1 VADEALVEKERRL
14 WAKLTGQSIVA
25 DEALVELTAPQ
36 FKNLMQ
42 TQGLDRTV
50 QGVLSIANEELE
62 LGSPLT
68 MESLANGTHP
78 ILDKLDRYKGI
89 APEQRNITPE
99 EVLTIFTNVDDH
111 GKYDPKK
118 GEFSGLKAAGY
129 SAARMV
135 PETVGGGLGWK
146 AGLAAATPVAA
157 AIPPLGWLGYGA
169 KGVVYGVGAMGG
181 AILGAIA
188 AGEAEDAI
196 IGEKAPVVP
205 SLQPAANFGETGM
218 FAVSMLASPWKL
230 VTSLPKAK
238 TGALEFLENFKHVSK
253 GKFTDVADEAFQ
265 LAAKNAGLSDNAAAK
280 LFERASRARAIAS
293 ERGPMF
299 GGGLGVNLG
308 ITRFN
313 PAGYAVDP
321 RKGPL
326 GIRALGA
333 MEGGIDKSMKF
344 ARENPKR
351 FFAAE
356 GLVGVGAGTGAYV
369 AQDLAPYDD
378 STRMGYEALGS
389 LVIPIPA
396 QLALDA
402 GPNAV
407 KGLFRTLRTWYGSVG
422 DEAKDGI
429 LTSGLKKD
437 SAKRILQ
444 ALEKSEEYA
453 VKKNAETGLDTPA
466 SEKLS
471 AFIKALGEEAEI
483 VRRGSGGEEIK
494 PTVADLAS
502 AAGLDFSPTLRTIQ
516 NELAKSSADL
526 AAATGRGRE
535 ELQTGAIA
543 AVRALAAT
551 GDPLALAYAARI
563 QQGLYEQNIMDGID
577 SSVTKLMAAA
587 SKVVGRDVAGGSDR
601 VDLSKKLYDV
611 LTKQID
617 LGKVRERRLW
627 NEVGSYPLTQFYA
640 KNGREIQQPNV
651 LQLLDRPSREGGLNF
666 ASKGAQDDLSSALS
680 GYQKDIDDLRDYFQ
694 NGTGRNPATAQ
705 KFFEMRS
712 ALLARAATLRKTG
725 APEAGSLDQI
735 NDALLR
741 DLTGQKDG
749 AAAPYNAARAYTFAR
764 NNVYTRSFLSDL
776 IATDKN
782 RGLVLDPQ
790 NLLDRVFS
798 GGNLST
804 AKRFGEIRAA
814 GRFLVDKGG
823 ITEAEAQLMT
833 ADELMSAALR
843 DSLGR
848 VMDRQVKPNPVKQG
862 ETIETFVVNPRKL
875 ETFKQQPGTK
885 ELFALIG
892 DLEVDLTDAQSAQ
905 KAFDNML
912 SDPSLT
918 MNPAT
923 AKQAGMSDTQLDRLY
938 ATRAFQTVLEF
949 EDPGKAVAKA
959 LSSERPTLALNRLY
973 RMADETNYQG
983 SEYTREQALQG
994 FKSAIFNNA
1003 LRKSNNTAGLP
1014 NGDSLQKSI
1023 FGQMD
1028 GVKPDTKFSM
1038 KDFMLSKGLATEPE
1052 MEEVQK
1058 AIKTLRG
1065 VEEAFA
1071 TNNFENILFKNPSM
1085 AKLFYVRIA
1094 GATFGGA
1101 AQQQLKKFLNMPQMS
1116 GGLIAEQTGSD
1127 LVQRVLLRGPETQ
1140 RLKVMTEMF
1149 SNPKLLASMMKD
1161 LDDKKQADAAMAL
1174 FEKVFEP
1181 FARQTGRRIPL
1192 GLRPV
1197 IEEEYGPPEP
1207 ENRPMNL
1214 PQNLPPNNQQGALNP
1229 PAQTPALSSGPV
1241 PSPIQQ
1247 QPAAVQSA
1255 LQGSGPVDRAR
1266 YAAYFPEDRELMGI
1280 GSLIGGA

>member
-1 VADEALVEKERRL
+1 M
-14 WAKLTGQSIVA
+14 S

-42 TQGLDRTV
+42 TQGLDQTV

-62 LGSPLT
+62 LDTPLT
-68 MESLANGTHP
+68 MESLANGTHS

-89 APEQRNITPE
+89 APEERNITPE
-99 EVLTIFTNVDDH
+99 EILTIFTNVEDH
-111 GKYDPKK
+111 GKYDPEK

-135 PETVGGGLGWK
+135 PETVGGGLGFK
-146 AGLAAATPVAA
+146 AGLAAATPIAA
-157 AIPPLGWLGYGA
+157 AIPPVGLPGLLA
-169 KGVVYGVGAMGG
+169 KGVVFGVGGIGG
-181 AILGAIA
+181 AILGAIG
-188 AGEAEDAI
+188 AGQAEDAV

-205 SLQPAANFGETGM
+205 SLQPAANLGETGM
-218 FAVSMLASPWKL
+218 FALSMLASPWKL
-230 VTSLPKAK
+230 APSIPKAK
-238 TGALEFLENFKHVSK
+238 TGAIEFLENFKQVST

-265 LAAKNAGLSDNAAAK
+265 LAAKNAGLSEKATAK
-280 LFERASRARAIAS
+280 LFEKASKARATAS
-293 ERGPMF
+293 QSGPMF

-313 PAGYAVDP
+313 PAGYAFDP
-321 RKGPL
+321 RKGPV
-326 GIRALGA
+326 GTRIVAG

-351 FFAAE
+351 FVGAE

-369 AQDLAPYDD
+369 AQDIAPYDD
-378 STRMGYEALGS
+378 STRMGYEFLGS
-389 LVIPIPA
+389 LAIPIPA
-396 QLALDA
+396 QLVLDA
-402 GPNAV
+402 GPEAA
-407 KGLFRTLRTWYGSVG
+407 KGLFRTLRTWYGSAG
-422 DEAKDGI
+422 DETKEGI

-437 SAKRILQ
+437 SANRILQ

-453 VKKNAETGLDTPA
+453 VKKNAETGVETPA
-466 SEKLS
+466 SERLS
-471 AFIKALGEEAEI
+471 AFIEALGKEADI
-483 VRRGSGGEEIK
+483 VRKGPDGKEIK
-494 PTVADLAS
+494 LTVADLAS

-516 NELAKSSADL
+516 NELAKSSEDL
-526 AAATGRGRE
+526 AVATGRGRE
-535 ELQTGAIA
+535 ELQAGAIS

-551 GDPLALAYAARI
+551 GDPLALTYAARI
-563 QQGLYEQNIMDGID
+563 QQGLYEQNIMDGVD
-577 SSVTKLMAAA
+577 SSVTKLMESA

-601 VDLSKKLYDV
+601 VDLSKSLYNV
-611 LTKQID
+611 LKSQID
-617 LGKVRERRLW
+617 LSKVREGRLW
-627 NEVGSYPLTQFYA
+627 KEVGSYPLTQFYA

-666 ASKGAQDDLSSALS
+666 ASKGAQDELQSALS
-680 GYQKDIDDLRDYFQ
+680 GFQKDIDDMRDYFQ
-694 NGTGRNPATAQ
+694 NGNGRNPANAQ

-712 ALLARAATLRKTG
+712 RLLNRAANLRKQGNTVD
-725 APEAGSLDQI
+725 AGSLDKI

-749 AAAPYNAARAYTFAR
+749 ASEPYNAARAYTFAR
-764 NNVYTRSFLSDL
+764 NNVFTRSFLSDL
-776 IATDKN
+776 TATDRN
-782 RGLVLDPQ
+782 RGLVLDPE
-790 NLLDRVFS
+790 NLLDAAFR
-798 GGNLST
+798 GGNLMT
-804 AKRFGEIRAA
+804 AKRFDQIRAA

-823 ITEAEAQLMT
+823 ITEADAQIMT

-843 DSLGR
+843 DSLGE
-848 VMDRQVKPNPVKQG
+848 VMDRQVKPNPGIAG

-875 ETFKQQPGTK
+875 ETWRKKPGTK
-885 ELFALIG
+885 ELFSLIP

-912 SDPSLT
+912 NDPTLS
-918 MNPAT
+918 MSPSK
-923 AKQAGMSDTQLDRLY
+923 AKQAGFTPEQVDRLY
-938 ATRAFQTVLEF
+938 AKRAFQTILEF

-959 LSSERPTLALNRLY
+959 LASERPTLALNKLY
-973 RMADETNYQG
+973 QMVNDANYKG
-983 SEYTREQALQG
+983 GEYTREQALEG

-1003 LRKSNNTAGLP
+1003 IRKANNTAGLP
-1014 NGDSLQKSI
+1014 DGDSLQKSI

-1038 KDFMLSKGLATEPE
+1038 KDFMISKGLATEPE

-1071 TNNFENILFKNPSM
+1071 TNNFENVLFKNPSM

-1094 GATFGGA
+1094 GATFGAA

-1116 GGLIAEQTGSD
+1116 GGFIAEQTGSD
-1127 LVQRVLLRGPETQ
+1127 LVQRVFLRGPETQ

-1161 LDDKKQADAAMAL
+1161 INDKKTADNAKTMI
-1174 FEKVFEP
+1174 EKVFEP
-1181 FARQTGRRIPL
+1181 LARQTGRRIPL
-1192 GLRPV
+1192 GVRPE
-1197 IEEEYGPPEP
+1197 IEEEYTPPEP

-1214 PQNLPPNNQQGALNP
+1214 PQNLPSNNQQGAFNP
-1229 PAQTPALSSGPV
+1229 SAQTPTLSSGPAL
-1241 PSPIQQ
+1241 SPVQQ
-1247 QPAAVQSA
+1247 QPAAVQPAS
-1255 LQGSGPVDRAR
+1255 QGSGPVDRAKF
-1266 YAAYFPEDRELMGI
+1266 AALFPEDRELLGI
-1280 GSLIGGA
+1280 GSLMGQA

>member
-1 VADEALVEKERRL
+1 M
-14 WAKLTGQSIVA
+14 S

-42 TQGLDRTV
+42 TQGLDQTV

-62 LGSPLT
+62 LDTPLT
-68 MESLANGTHP
+68 MESLANGTHS

-99 EVLTIFTNVDDH
+99 EILTIFTNVEDH
-111 GKYDPKK
+111 GKYDPEK

-129 SAARMV
+129 SAARTV
-135 PETVGGGLGWK
+135 PEMVGGGLGFK
-146 AGLAAATPVAA
+146 AGLAAATPIAA
-157 AIPPLGWLGYGA
+157 AIPPVGLPGLLA
-169 KGVVYGVGAMGG
+169 KGVVFGVGGIGG
-181 AILGAIA
+181 AILGAIG
-188 AGEAEDAI
+188 AGQAEDAV

-205 SLQPAANFGETGM
+205 SLQPAANLGETGM
-218 FAVSMLASPWKL
+218 FALSMLASPWKL
-230 VTSLPKAK
+230 APSIPKAK
-238 TGALEFLENFKHVSK
+238 TGAIEFLENFKQVST

-265 LAAKNAGLSDNAAAK
+265 LAAKNAGLSEKATAK
-280 LFERASRARAIAS
+280 LFEKASKARATAS
-293 ERGPMF
+293 QSGPMF

-313 PAGYAVDP
+313 PAGYAFDP
-321 RKGPL
+321 RKGPV
-326 GIRALGA
+326 GTRIVAG

-351 FFAAE
+351 FVGAE

-369 AQDLAPYDD
+369 AQDIAPYDD
-378 STRMGYEALGS
+378 STRMGYEFLGS
-389 LVIPIPA
+389 LAIPIPA
-396 QLALDA
+396 QLVLDA
-402 GPNAV
+402 GPEAA
-407 KGLFRTLRTWYGSVG
+407 KGLFRTLRTWYGSAG
-422 DEAKDGI
+422 DETKEGI

-437 SAKRILQ
+437 SANRILQ

-453 VKKNAETGLDTPA
+453 VKKNAETGVETPA
-466 SEKLS
+466 SERLS
-471 AFIKALGEEAEI
+471 AFIEALGKEADI
-483 VRRGSGGEEIK
+483 VRKGPDGKEIK
-494 PTVADLAS
+494 LTVADLAS

-516 NELAKSSADL
+516 NELAKSSEDL
-526 AAATGRGRE
+526 AVATGRGRE
-535 ELQTGAIA
+535 ELQAGAIS

-551 GDPLALAYAARI
+551 GDPLALTYAARI
-563 QQGLYEQNIMDGID
+563 QQGLYEQNIMDGVD
-577 SSVTKLMAAA
+577 SSVTKLMESA

-601 VDLSKKLYDV
+601 VDLSKSLYNV
-611 LTKQID
+611 LKSQID
-617 LGKVRERRLW
+617 LSKVREGRLW
-627 NEVGSYPLTQFYA
+627 KEVGSYPLTQFYA

-666 ASKGAQDDLSSALS
+666 ASKGAQDELQSALS
-680 GYQKDIDDLRDYFQ
+680 GFQKDIDDMRDYFQ
-694 NGTGRNPATAQ
+694 NGNGRNPANAQ

-712 ALLARAATLRKTG
+712 RLLNRAANLRKQGNTVD
-725 APEAGSLDQI
+725 AGSLDKI

-749 AAAPYNAARAYTFAR
+749 ASEPYNAARAYTFAR
-764 NNVYTRSFLSDL
+764 NNVFTRSFLSDL
-776 IATDKN
+776 TATDRN
-782 RGLVLDPQ
+782 RGLVLDPE
-790 NLLDRVFS
+790 NLLDAAFR
-798 GGNLST
+798 GGNLMT
-804 AKRFGEIRAA
+804 AKRFDQIRAA

-823 ITEAEAQLMT
+823 ITEADAQIMT

-843 DSLGR
+843 DSLGE
-848 VMDRQVKPNPVKQG
+848 VMDRQVKPNPGIAG

-875 ETFKQQPGTK
+875 ETWRKKPGTK
-885 ELFALIG
+885 ELFSLIP

-912 SDPSLT
+912 NDPTLS
-918 MNPAT
+918 MSPSK
-923 AKQAGMSDTQLDRLY
+923 AKQAGFTPEQVDRLY
-938 ATRAFQTVLEF
+938 AKRAFQTILEF

-959 LSSERPTLALNRLY
+959 LASERPTLALNKLY
-973 RMADETNYQG
+973 QMVNDANYKG
-983 SEYTREQALQG
+983 GEYTREQALEG

-1003 LRKSNNTAGLP
+1003 IRKANNTAGLP
-1014 NGDSLQKSI
+1014 DGDSLQKSI

-1038 KDFMLSKGLATEPE
+1038 KDFMISKGLATEPE

-1071 TNNFENILFKNPSM
+1071 TNNFENVLFKNPSM

-1094 GATFGGA
+1094 GATFGAA

-1116 GGLIAEQTGSD
+1116 GGFIAEQTGSD
-1127 LVQRVLLRGPETQ
+1127 LVQRVFLRGPETQ

-1161 LDDKKQADAAMAL
+1161 INDKKTADNAKTMI
-1174 FEKVFEP
+1174 EKVFEP
-1181 FARQTGRRIPL
+1181 LARQTGRRIPL
-1192 GLRPV
+1192 GVRPE
-1197 IEEEYGPPEP
+1197 IEEEYTPPEP

-1214 PQNLPPNNQQGALNP
+1214 PQNLPSNNQQGAFNP
-1229 PAQTPALSSGPV
+1229 SAQTPTLSSGPAL
-1241 PSPIQQ
+1241 SPVQQ
-1247 QPAAVQSA
+1247 QPAAVQPAS
-1255 LQGSGPVDRAR
+1255 QGSGPVDRAKF
-1266 YAAYFPEDRELMGI
+1266 AALFPEDRELLGI
-1280 GSLIGGA
+1280 GSLMGQA